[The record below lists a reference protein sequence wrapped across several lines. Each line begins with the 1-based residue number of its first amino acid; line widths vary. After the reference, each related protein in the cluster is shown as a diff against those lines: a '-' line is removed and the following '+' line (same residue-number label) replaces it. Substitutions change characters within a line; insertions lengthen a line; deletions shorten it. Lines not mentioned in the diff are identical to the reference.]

1 MTSTKLKISG
11 YAESTIRALW
21 DFYAECD
28 MPAIDE
34 DDADIKVLVS
44 AYDPKSSTIT
54 MTEETAAAIR
64 CALCTLSN
72 AEDETYERERRKAA
86 GSCDVEL
93 RDAAR
98 FAARGLS
105 TLYGKVAQ
113 IAR

>member
-1 MTSTKLKISG
+1 MATKLKVNG

-34 DDADIKVLVS
+34 DDADIKVLIS
-44 AYDPKSSTIT
+44 AYDPKERAITIT
-54 MTEETAAAIR
+54 ADNASAVR

-72 AEDETYERERRKAA
+72 SEDETYERERQKV
-86 GSCDVEL
+86 GDNCDRDV

-98 FAARGLS
+98 NAARGLS
-105 TLYGKVAQ
+105 TLYGKAAQ
-113 IAR
+113 IAG

>member
-1 MTSTKLKISG
+1 MTKKLKIGG
-11 YAESTIRALW
+11 YAESTVRAYW

-28 MPAIDE
+28 MPSMDE
-34 DDADIKVLVS
+34 DDADLKVLVS

-54 MTEETAAAIR
+54 ITPDTAAAIR

-86 GSCDVEL
+86 EVCDVEF

-98 FAARGLS
+98 HAARGLS
-105 TLYGKVAQ
+105 GLYIKACAVFA
-113 IAR
+113 